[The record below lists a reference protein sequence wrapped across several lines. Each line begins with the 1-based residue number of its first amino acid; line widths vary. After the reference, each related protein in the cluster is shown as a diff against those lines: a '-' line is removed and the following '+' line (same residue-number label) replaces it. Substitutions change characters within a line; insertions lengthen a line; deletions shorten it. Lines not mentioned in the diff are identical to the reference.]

1 MNDEL
6 IDVSIAHPFP
16 KFCYTI
22 GMIPTTFK
30 VSMTYEEQ
38 VMEIVRFIKEEVIPS
53 VNSNA
58 LATKELQ
65 EKFVELVDYV
75 NQYFENLDVQ
85 AEINAKLD
93 QMVATG
99 EFNPL
104 LENLFQGYQEQI
116 NLLQQNITDNY
127 NTLNNKINTNYTTL
141 QNQITGGSPAG
152 TFEDLATL
160 QASLT
165 ADKTKIYITLDDGK
179 WCYYDTTNEEWTAG
193 GDYLANDYVSGI
205 TPNQLSFIEQKT
217 LNIFDNTATLV
228 HGGMDNYG
236 ATVTTD
242 DYYLTGLLPVKAG
255 VTYYKKNNFSGAFYD
270 ENQDL
275 LQAFAYDTSSVIA
288 PAGARYIQ
296 SWFANA
302 DLEKYYISTVNRYTP
317 YGYNPFYVK
326 DSNLKDLIQS
336 LGNLKTKVQV
346 NNTNFFTTNDTN
358 LFTTKNIA
366 TGYALNSD
374 GTLAE
379 NEGFSTTDYL
389 ILPEPTGT
397 IVTTACYMAVEFDS
411 SYNVTAYHSGLNTAK
426 TFSLAA
432 NTAYLRV
439 CFANTALSTSIILL
453 NETIADY
460 QAKTINALQ
469 FRTTAQLE
477 SIIDQMS
484 NNATF
489 ISNVQAIAQDL
500 PITSLNWCAIGD
512 SWTEENNT
520 ATKNYVALA
529 DEALNLTTTNLG
541 ISGTGFK
548 RGEGSSNAYY
558 QRTSSIP
565 LNTDIITVMASG
577 NDLSQGYTM
586 GNSTDTGT
594 TTICGCINTFLDNV
608 YTRLTGARIGIIS
621 VGPWQNNTPQ
631 DTTIFS
637 TYTSKLKEICELR
650 GVPFLD
656 LFHQSNLRPN
666 DSTFRTNFMPDGVH
680 PNDDGYKLFA
690 NRIIEF
696 IRSL

>member
-1 MNDEL
+1 MDDNL
-6 IDVSIAHPFP
+6 IDIPTMKPFP
-16 KFCYTI
+16 KFCFTI
-22 GMIPTTFK
+22 GMIPTSFK

-38 VMEIVRFIKEEVIPS
+38 VLEIVRFIKEEVIPN
-53 VNSNA
+53 VNANA

-65 EKFVELVDYV
+65 DKFVELVDYV
-75 NQYFENLDVQ
+75 NNYFEGLDVQ
-85 AEINAKLD
+85 EEINAKLD
-93 QMVATG
+93 EMVATG

-104 LENLFQGYQEQI
+104 LENLFRGYQEQI
-116 NLLQQNITDNY
+116 DLLQDNITDNY
-127 NTLNNKINTNYTTL
+127 NRLNDKINLNYTNL
-141 QNQITGGSPAG
+141 QSQITGGSPAG

-165 ADKTKIYITLDDGK
+165 ADKSKIYITLDDGK
-179 WCYYDTTNEEWTAG
+179 WNYYDTTTEQWTPG
-193 GDYLANDYVSGI
+193 GDYLANDYVTGI

-217 LNIFDNTATLV
+217 LNIFDKTATLV

-236 ATVTTD
+236 AIQTTN

-255 VTYYKKNNFSGAFYD
+255 VTYYKKNNYSGAFYD
-270 ENQDL
+270 ESQQL
-275 LQAFAYDTSSVIA
+275 LQAFTYGTSSVTA

-302 DLEKYYISTVNRYTP
+302 DLGGYYISTVNRYSP
-317 YGYNPFYVK
+317 YGFNPFYIK

-336 LGNLKTKVQV
+336 LGNLKTRVQV
-346 NNTNFFTTNDTN
+346 NDTDFFTGNDTN
-358 LFTTKNIA
+358 LFTTKNIS

-374 GTLAE
+374 GTLTA

-397 IVTTACYMAVEFDS
+397 IVTTACYEVVEFDS
-411 SYNVTAYHSGLNTAK
+411 SYNVVAYHSGLNTAK
-426 TFSLAA
+426 TFSLAENA
-432 NTAYLRV
+432 AYIRAT
-439 CFANTALSTSIILL
+439 FANTALSTSIILL
-453 NETIADY
+453 NETLADY

-489 ISNVQAIAQDL
+489 QSNVQSIAQGL
-500 PITSLNWCAIGD
+500 PLTSLKWAAIGD
-512 SWTEENNT
+512 SWTEENDT
-520 ATKNYVALA
+520 ATNNYVKLVDA
-529 DEALNLTTTNLG
+529 ALNVTTTNLG

-565 LNTDIITVMASG
+565 LDTDILTVMASG

-586 GNSTDTGT
+586 GNVTDTGT

-608 YTRLTGARIGIIS
+608 YTRLTGVRIGIIS
-621 VGPWQNNTPQ
+621 TGPWQNNTPE
-631 DTTIFS
+631 DTTVFS

-666 DSTFRTNFMPDGVH
+666 NSTFRTAFMPDGVH
-680 PNDDGYKLFA
+680 PNDDGYKLFS

-696 IRSL
+696 IKSL

>member
-1 MNDEL
+1 MNDDL
-6 IDVSIAHPFP
+6 IDIPDMRPFP

-22 GMIPTTFK
+22 GMIPTSFR

-38 VMEIVRFIKEEVIPS
+38 VMEIIRFIKEEIIPN
-53 VNSNA
+53 VNANA

-75 NQYFENLDVQ
+75 NDYFENIDVQ
-85 AEINAKLD
+85 TEINAKLE

-104 LENLFQGYQEQI
+104 LENLFRGYQEQI
-116 NLLQQNITDNY
+116 DLLQDNITDNY
-127 NTLNNKINTNYTTL
+127 NVLNDKININYNTL
-141 QNQITGGSPAG
+141 LSQITGGSPAG
-152 TFEDLATL
+152 TYADLATL
-160 QASLT
+160 QASAT
-165 ADKTKIYITLDDGK
+165 ADTSKIYITLDDGK

-228 HGGMDNYG
+228 HGAMDNYG
-236 ATVTTD
+236 AIITSG

-275 LQAFAYDTSSVIA
+275 LEAFAYDTSSVTA

-302 DLEKYYISTVNRYTP
+302 DLNKYYISTVNRYTP
-317 YGYNPFYVK
+317 YGFNPFYIK
-326 DSNLKDLIQS
+326 DSNLKNLIQS
-336 LGNLKTKVQV
+336 LGNLKTRVKV
-346 NNTNFFTTNDTN
+346 TDTDFFTGNDTN

-366 TGYALNSD
+366 TGYALSSD
-374 GTLAE
+374 GTLSA

-397 IVTTACYMAVEFDS
+397 IVTTACYVVVEYDS
-411 SYNVTAYHSGLNTAK
+411 SYNVVAYHSGLNTAK
-426 TFSLAA
+426 TFSLAENA
-432 NTAYLRV
+432 TYIRAT
-439 CFANTALSTSIILL
+439 FANTALSTSIILL

-477 SIIDQMS
+477 SIINQMS

-489 ISNVQAIAQDL
+489 VANVQAIAQNL
-500 PITSLNWCAIGD
+500 PLTQLNWCAMGD

-520 ATKNYVALA
+520 ATNNYVKLV
-529 DEALNLTTTNLG
+529 ENALNLDVTNLG
-541 ISGTGFK
+541 VSGTGFK
-548 RGEGSSNAYY
+548 RGEANSNAYY
-558 QRTSSIP
+558 QKTSSIP
-565 LNTDIITVMASG
+565 LDTDVLTIMASG
-577 NDLSQGYTM
+577 NDLSQGYTI
-586 GNSTDTGT
+586 GTATDTGT
-594 TTICGCINTFLDNV
+594 STICGCINTLLDNI
-608 YTRLTGARIGIIS
+608 YTRFTGIRVGIIS
-621 VGPWQNNTPQ
+621 VGPWQNNTPE
-631 DTTIFS
+631 DTTSFT
-637 TYTSKLKEICELR
+637 TYVSKIKEICNLR

-656 LFHQSNLRPN
+656 IFHQSNLRPN

-680 PNDDGYKLFA
+680 PNNNGYKLFA

-696 IRSL
+696 IKSL